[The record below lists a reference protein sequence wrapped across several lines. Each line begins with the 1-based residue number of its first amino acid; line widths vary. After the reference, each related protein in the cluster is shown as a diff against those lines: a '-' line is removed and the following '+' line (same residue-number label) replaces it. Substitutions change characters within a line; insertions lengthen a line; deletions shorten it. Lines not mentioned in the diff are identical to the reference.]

1 MKSCKLKKFRIF
13 SLVQQLVRQKG
24 PQALR
29 VQPNWLQDLLAR
41 QPPRLLPAHKPQDR
55 HRPVSQWVCLWSC
68 LRTWLF

>member
-1 MKSCKLKKFRIF
+1 
-13 SLVQQLVRQKG
+13 
-24 PQALR
+24 LR